1 MVNSISSG
9 LASALF
15 GASGTSTSGVDAN
28 LLTSWA
34 KAKAGIGVD
43 TTTATQDPN
52 APLAPVWTPGVSP
65 AASVLVERAL
75 ANKAFFDTSAKLYS
89 DLGATGDYKRLFAL
103 YSGLS
108 TLQALAGNAESTT
121 LSAAQRKQTEAA
133 FARGLTELQ
142 AFFANE
148 QFEDIR
154 LAQGDRV
161 DAAQTTL
168 AMPTVSED
176 YVTNY
181 IHRGGL
187 YEKLAGLDPNAK
199 FTIVAKSAA
208 GVTRNVVID
217 LSQMGSTTR
226 SFGNVISF
234 INGRLSAA
242 GASSRLEAADITP
255 KETSTVLAGKTVS
268 SKYTGPKQYALK
280 VDVRAGEKISFQ
292 PDSATPAFYVLGAAG
307 SSTRLVKLEDVGG
320 DGGQPVWLTRP
331 AATDNPIGAN
341 VATGWYGP
349 GAPYTTAP
357 AGAWEQR
364 TATLT
369 SSGETNTLE
378 KALRA
383 AGDAVLK
390 LETPDGRTITLTT
403 GWRAGDQE
411 AWRGTDDQAQLDD
424 LSERLTQLMHEQ
436 GLAAGVDTWEDSG
449 NGGLSIFTGDGIR
462 AASLTIGGKT
472 VSLDTIE
479 PPGMVGGLRDG
490 VFARRYEAGAV
501 AASSDLFVGEQ
512 SFTITTATK
521 TQVIKIEGGTNGI
534 TAAALETQLNTQLR
548 DKGIPAAASL
558 VDNAGALTLRVDGLH
573 DVIGVSADLNGV
585 DHEALLQAPGA
596 WVDGGLP
603 LASAGQPFG
612 DAIRTTNVTG
622 GVPLTTYSGA
632 LDVQI
637 VVDTPTGQKTV
648 SVSVSALERANDP
661 DPAPGE
667 WSSTFQDRLDAALN
681 AAGVYMSADGAD
693 LTQWRTAEGSGQRL
707 SSIKIN
713 GNTLTLQSADP
724 GAGLGGAF
732 AAQRSFTSAQAA
744 TGVSDDVAALL
755 GDQTVSIT
763 LDTLWGQRTV
773 TASLQGGDP
782 ATLESAALR
791 LNEALAAQGYDAGV
805 VATALS
811 GGGAGLRVVTGS
823 SNTVRAIKD
832 VNLGG
837 SATSLTLDPID
848 SSSHADDPVGTLS
861 VAQRAARGASASV
874 VIPAQSTFTA
884 PSANASGWF
893 PGRAFDVAIGS
904 NLQIATAR
912 SVAAGADGSV
922 YVLADLG
929 GDSSASAIK
938 GARDV
943 ALLKYDSAGKLQFSE
958 ILGASQS
965 ASGFALAVSADG
977 KVAVAGAVEG
987 ALSGTSSKGGADS
1000 FVSVFDASGKE
1011 LWTAR
1016 RGADGADQVNAIAFA
1031 SNGSVIVAG
1040 QTESALSGQVALGAA
1055 DGYVRGYSANGGEL
1069 FTKQFGTGGADAATA
1084 LLVRDNGVGGFDIFT
1099 GGVENN
1105 RGILRNFSYS
1115 TTAGFAAGAS
1125 RDIGYFYGGAIN
1137 AIVANGA
1144 SLYVGGEVGADRLTL
1159 GAPAKASVAGKDGFV
1174 ARINADLTSANLD
1187 RASYLGSSQD
1197 DAVKSLALVGGAVY
1211 AAGNAGGVIAG
1222 QGGGKSS
1229 FLTRLDANG
1238 DVAWA
1243 RTFNSVAGNLS
1254 FAGMATSAAGA
1265 SPLDVFGL
1273 PTGAITPQSSAPLAS
1288 RSALRAGDEFRIGVD
1303 GRRLTTIKIGANDT
1317 LASLAASINRV
1328 IGSSGKAEVVKENG
1342 LERLKISA
1350 RDGKA
1355 LRLDAGAEGRDA
1367 LGALG
1372 LGPGV
1377 IAVNAAGRGA
1387 LKTYGLGLIAADLRL
1402 DSKANITRTKAELS
1416 AAVSIVRQAYDGL
1429 LNPNAKELTAEEK
1442 ALQERRQ
1449 NAGVAPQYYSARLA
1463 NYQAALTR
1471 LGGG

>member
-43 TTTATQDPN
+43 TATATQDPN
-52 APLAPVWTPGVSP
+52 APIAPVWTPGVSP

-108 TLQALAGNAESTT
+108 TLQALAGNAESAT

-142 AFFANE
+142 AFFASE
-148 QFEDIR
+148 QFEDVR

-199 FTIVAKSAA
+199 FTVVAQSAT

-242 GASSRLEAADITP
+242 GAASRLEAADITP

-320 DGGQPVWLTRP
+320 EGGQPVWLTRP
-331 AATDNPIGAN
+331 GATDNPIGAN

-349 GAPYTTAP
+349 GSPYTAAP

-369 SSGETNTLE
+369 SSGVNTLE
-378 KALRA
+378 SALRA
-383 AGDAVLK
+383 AGEAVLK

-403 GWRAGDQE
+403 GWRTGDQE
-411 AWRGTDDQAQLDD
+411 AWRGSDDQALLDD

-449 NGGLSIFTGDGIR
+449 NGGLSIFAGDGIR

-501 AASSDLFVGEQ
+501 ASSSDLFVGEQ

-521 TQVIKIEGGTNGI
+521 TQVIKIEGGAGGI
-534 TAAALETQLNTQLR
+534 TAAALETQLNAQLR

-558 VDNAGALTLRVDGLH
+558 VDNAGTLTLRVDGLH
-573 DVIGVSADLNGV
+573 NVIGVSATLNGAA
-585 DHEALLQAPGA
+585 HEALLQAPGA

-603 LASAGQPFG
+603 IASAGQPFG

-622 GVPLTTYSGA
+622 GAPLATYTGA
-632 LDVQI
+632 LDIQI
-637 VVDTPTGQKTV
+637 IVDTPTGQKTV
-648 SVSVSALERANDP
+648 SVAVSALERAGDP

-667 WSSTFQDRLDAALN
+667 WSGAFQDRLNAALN
-681 AAGVYMSADGAD
+681 AAGLYMSADGAD

-713 GNTLTLQSADP
+713 GDTLTLQSADP
-724 GAGLGGAF
+724 GAGLGGAS

-755 GDQTVSIT
+755 GNQTVSIT
-763 LDTLWGQRTV
+763 LDTLWGQRTI

-837 SATSLTLDPID
+837 SATTLTLDPID
-848 SSSHADDPVGTLS
+848 SSSHAADPVGTLS
-861 VAQRAARGASASV
+861 VALRAARGASASV

-929 GDSSASAIK
+929 GDTSASVIK

-958 ILGASQS
+958 MLGASQS

-977 KVAVAGAVEG
+977 KVAVAGSVEG
-987 ALSGTSSKGGADS
+987 ELSGTSSKGGADS
-1000 FVSVFDASGKE
+1000 FVSVFDANGKE

-1016 RGADGADQVNAIAFA
+1016 RGADRADQVNAIAFA

-1040 QTESALSGQVALGAA
+1040 QTESALGGQVALGAA
-1055 DGYVRGYSANGGEL
+1055 DGYVRGYSASGGEL
-1069 FTKQFGTGGADAATA
+1069 FTKQFGSGGADAATA
-1084 LLVRDNGVGGFDIFT
+1084 LLVRDNGSGGFDIFT

-1105 RGILRNFSYS
+1105 RGILRSFSYS
-1115 TTAGFAAGAS
+1115 TSAGFAAGAS
-1125 RDIGYFYGGAIN
+1125 RDIGYFYNGAIN
-1137 AIVANGA
+1137 AIVADGA

-1159 GAPAKASVAGKDGFV
+1159 GAPAKASAAGKDGFV
-1174 ARINADLTSANLD
+1174 ARINADLVSANLD

-1197 DAVKSLALVGGAVY
+1197 DAVKSLALVGGAIY

-1238 DVAWA
+1238 EVAWA

-1288 RSALRAGDEFRIGVD
+1288 RSALRAGDEFRIGAD
-1303 GRRLTTIKIGANDT
+1303 GRRLTTIKIGTNDT

-1328 IGSSGKAEVVKENG
+1328 IGAAGKAEVVKESG

-1355 LRLDAGAEGRDA
+1355 LRLDAGGEGRDA

-1377 IAVNAAGRGA
+1377 IAVNSAGRGA

-1463 NYQAALTR
+1463 NYQAALAR